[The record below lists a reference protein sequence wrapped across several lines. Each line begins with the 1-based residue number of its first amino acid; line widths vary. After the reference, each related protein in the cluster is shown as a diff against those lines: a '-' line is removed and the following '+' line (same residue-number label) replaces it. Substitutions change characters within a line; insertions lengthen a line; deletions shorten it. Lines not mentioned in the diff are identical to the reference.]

1 LLDQV
6 RERVRYLHFSI
17 RTEQAYVHWVR
28 AFVRFHGMRHPA
40 EMGAA
45 EVEAFLSWL
54 AAERRVAVST
64 HRQALSAIVFL
75 YQKVLGFDLPW
86 LAGIGRPQAPR
97 RLPVVLS
104 HGEVA
109 AVLEA
114 IESVEHRLF
123 AELLYGT
130 GMRLMEGLRL
140 RVKDVE
146 FERSAIVVREGKGR
160 KDRVVMLPAAL
171 VPALQAQLRKA
182 RQLWQQD
189 RADGIAGVQLP
200 DALERKYPRAPFA
213 WGWFWVFPQAMRSVD
228 PRRSHGSSSDGS
240 DGSAER
246 RHHAFDQSFQRA
258 FKRALMAAGI
268 DKPATP
274 HTLRHSFATHLL
286 QAGYDIRTVQELL
299 GHADVSTTMIY
310 THVLKLG
317 GGAVRSPLDL
327 LRLGPP
333 TIASTAASQ
342 RADDG
347 AVVDDVDGEND
358 DGRGR
363 SLRARE
369 PALRYLVLPCSRA
382 TPSSIARATSAS

>member
-1 LLDQV
+1 MDERIRGGAACSLALRAAYCMRVQYRSAVKERTTPPALRASVSVRVLPPLRSERLLDQV

-28 AFVRFHGMRHPA
+28 AFVRFHDMRHPA

-64 HRQALSAIVFL
+64 HRQVLSAIVFL
-75 YQKVLGFDLPW
+75 YQKVFGFDLPW

-213 WGWFWVFPQAMRSVD
+213 WGWFWVFPQACGRSIRAAATPTAVAAMAAPSAATMRST
-228 PRRSHGSSSDGS
+228 RASSARS
-240 DGSAER
+240 SA
-246 RHHAFDQSFQRA
+246 
-258 FKRALMAAGI
+258 
-268 DKPATP
+268 
-274 HTLRHSFATHLL
+274 
-286 QAGYDIRTVQELL
+286 
-299 GHADVSTTMIY
+299 
-310 THVLKLG
+310 
-317 GGAVRSPLDL
+317 RS
-327 LRLGPP
+327 
-333 TIASTAASQ
+333 
-342 RADDG
+342 
-347 AVVDDVDGEND
+347 
-358 DGRGR
+358 
-363 SLRARE
+363 SLRASTSRRCRTRCAIRLRRTCCR
-369 PALRYLVLPCSRA
+369 PATTSAPSRSCSA
-382 TPSSIARATSAS
+382 TPTSARR